1 MGLVTEM
8 HLPSAGRVDGGGF
21 TYRGDYRYQ
30 ISLPTR
36 RAVFTTREP
45 VLAVLD
51 RLGEVSRDHHFEVIA
66 YTFLPDRLVM
76 VVRGKLETS
85 DMRAFLSAFRAASSE
100 ALAPGLSRPLW
111 SRKFLERVVR
121 KHENIRTVVRD
132 LYRLPVLAGLASSP
146 ESYSFQ
152 GSFTGMTPDVTSPRA
167 TPRRQ
172 TAKPQRSPR
181 GPRRPGGGT
190 RGGRRRER

>member
-8 HLPSAGRVDGGGF
+8 HLPSAGREGGSGF

-36 RAVFTTREP
+36 GAVFTSRETI
-45 VLAVLD
+45 LIVLD
-51 RLGEVSRDHHFEVIA
+51 RLGEVSREHHFEVIA
-66 YTFLPDRLVM
+66 YCFLPDRLVL
-76 VVRGKLETS
+76 VVRGKDETS
-85 DMRAFLSAFRAASSE
+85 DMRVFLSAFRAASAE
-100 ALAPGLSRPLW
+100 ALASVLQRPLW

-121 KHENIRTVVRD
+121 KHENIRSVVRD
-132 LYRLPVLAGLASSP
+132 LYRLPVIAGLASSP

-152 GSFTGMTPDVTSPRA
+152 GSFTGMTPETILPRA
-167 TPRRQ
+167 TPRPR
-172 TAKPQRSPR
+172 TTKPPR
-181 GPRRPGGGT
+181 LLRALRRPGGGK